1 MKMKVRMKSKIQ
13 ARNQEFFWAKEISW
27 NRGTSINT
35 SFATCK
41 RRAPQGVI
49 FVFLLQETLKT
60 AFQMKTEPIDA
71 HKVSGYFLSTFIK
84 NREGPLP
91 SALLVARVS

>member
-1 MKMKVRMKSKIQ
+1 MKVRMKSKIQ
-13 ARNQEFFWAKEISW
+13 ARNQEFFWAKEISS

-60 AFQMKTEPIDA
+60 ALQMKTEPMM
-71 HKVSGYFLSTFIK
+71 HTKYQGTFCLLSKKTGK
-84 NREGPLP
+84 APTP